1 MVKRRFHHK
10 VMFHERGERE
20 CFWKHNVSI
29 IIRRGNM
36 ILVAPLMAAAKREVT
51 FYDFLLLERQALQV
65 SLLA

>member
-1 MVKRRFHHK
+1 
-10 VMFHERGERE
+10 
-20 CFWKHNVSI
+20 
-29 IIRRGNM
+29 M